1 MHNHEGVLINAQP
14 LPQKLY
20 GYNSYNGRRG
30 EIHEILMSYAKKIGV
45 DVRFSQ
51 IVEDYWESASSG
63 RAGVIVNGERLE
75 ADIVVGA
82 DGARSRAR
90 EIVLVRIILMPF
102 PPPFLSYRIC
112 ELVLTSRITG
122 SRGQATS
129 LGVCYL

>member
-1 MHNHEGVLINAQP
+1 MHNHEGVLVNAQP

-30 EIHEILMSYAKKIGV
+30 EIHEILLSYAKKIGV

-63 RAGVIVNGERLE
+63 RAGVIVNGEKLE
-75 ADIVVGA
+75 ADVVVGA

-90 EIVLVRIILMPF
+90 EIVLVRIVVLIPLY
-102 PPPFLSYRIC
+102 PFLSYKIC
-112 ELVLTSRITG
+112 EPVLTSRITG

-129 LGVCYL
+129 LGICYL

>member
-1 MHNHEGVLINAQP
+1 MLAVCSQHPFVHMHNHEGVLINAQP

-30 EIHEILMSYAKKIGV
+30 EIHEILLSYAKKIGV

-75 ADIVVGA
+75 ADVVVGA

-90 EIVLVRIILMPF
+90 EIVLVRIVLI
-102 PPPFLSYRIC
+102 PPSPLSFVQN
-112 ELVLTSRITG
+112 L
-122 SRGQATS
+122 
-129 LGVCYL
+129 